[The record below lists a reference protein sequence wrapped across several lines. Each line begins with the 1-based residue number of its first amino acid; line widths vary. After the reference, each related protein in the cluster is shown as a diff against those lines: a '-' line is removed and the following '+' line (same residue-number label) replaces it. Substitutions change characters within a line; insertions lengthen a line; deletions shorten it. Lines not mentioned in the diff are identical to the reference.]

1 MCTSF
6 STDTSGIHLQTQ
18 KCMQT
23 PAESGQEYLTSGKEY
38 MLLLLLLS
46 RFSCVRL
53 CVTPWTAAYQA
64 PAFMGFSRQEYLPCT
79 ELHKKS
85 KDFRE
90 GLHYS
95 LTAIP

>member
-1 MCTSF
+1 MWSTSL

-46 RFSCVRL
+46 RFSCVQL
-53 CVTPWTAAYQA
+53 CDPRDC
-64 PAFMGFSRQEYLPCT
+64 SLPDSSSVHGIFQGRT
-79 ELHKKS
+79 LAWIAI
-85 KDFRE
+85 F
-90 GLHYS
+90 YS
-95 LTAIP
+95 SS